1 MWKIPQKWRRA
12 HATHTH
18 THSEAQNIR
27 SNNESRALPL
37 LRHHHSAPSNRHSN
51 AINILNLGLD
61 QLNGR
66 RGCRCWE
73 GIAELRTE
81 KSNFGRATQPEHNWR
96 TSSPPTSPPSNRHG
110 NAISMYNQ
118 GFDPFNIIRG
128 CRGWEGIAG
137 LRTEDASWAISGG
150 CEVDDPVAMRKSK
163 QADWSSWQIR
173 GIISFIHGIHSLQ
186 GHIHVLTM
194 AKINARRYQH
204 YPP

>member
-1 MWKIPQKWRRA
+1 
-12 HATHTH
+12 
-18 THSEAQNIR
+18 
-27 SNNESRALPL
+27 
-37 LRHHHSAPSNRHSN
+37 
-51 AINILNLGLD
+51 
-61 QLNGR
+61 
-66 RGCRCWE
+66 
-73 GIAELRTE
+73 
-81 KSNFGRATQPEHNWR
+81 
-96 TSSPPTSPPSNRHG
+96 
-110 NAISMYNQ
+110 MYNQ

-137 LRTEDASWAISGG
+137 LRAEDASWAISGG

-204 YPP
+204 YPPYIRILSQHWLPPWDNIHHKQEEQQCLHHVLCYFTWIPIWILEISHLYLSEI